1 LSTLLPVSPQPN
13 LPSLEEQTVS
23 QEDLSFAEILSQFEE
38 SHRGDS
44 GTRQGVVL
52 AVSGDSVVV
61 DIGLKTE
68 GVIPIES
75 FRKPDGALGVEPGDL
90 VTVTITGR
98 NSEGYYTLSI
108 LKVEKPKDW
117 AGLQAAFQQGR
128 IIGGVVTAQAKG
140 GFSVDIGVRA
150 FLPASRSGARD
161 AQAMEQLVGQE
172 IRCKIIKL
180 DVEQEDVVVD
190 RRAVLEEEERQARDR
205 RFAELQEGA
214 VVAGTVRS
222 LAEYGA
228 FVDIGGVEGL
238 LHVGDLSWGRV
249 HQPSDVLKVGDQI
262 EVKIL
267 KVDPASRRISLGLKQ
282 LTPDPWSL
290 AEEKYKI
297 GDRVRGKVTRMADFG
312 AFVELEPGLEGLI
325 RMADLSWSRQVR
337 KPSDVLKTGEL
348 VEAVVTSVKASER
361 RLGLSL
367 KAALGDPWEQL
378 SAKLTPGA
386 VVEGPIVSL
395 TDFGA
400 FVELAEG
407 VEGMIHVSDITS
419 EKRVKHPKDALNI
432 GQRVRAQVLEI
443 DPNRR
448 RIRLGMKQLEPTSVD
463 EYIAEH
469 KPGDT
474 VSGRLLDCGPKQAKV
489 ELGDGVVALCRF
501 QPRRQDAQSAAP
513 ATPSA
518 DLATMTAML
527 AAKWKQGSSAAGSA
541 PQALRGGQVRT
552 FRITLLDPASKR
564 IEVELAD

>member
-1 LSTLLPVSPQPN
+1 M
-13 LPSLEEQTVS
+13 S

-117 AGLQAAFQQGR
+117 AGLQAAFQEGR
-128 IIGGVVTAQAKG
+128 IIGGVVTAQVKG

-513 ATPSA
+513 APPPA

>member
-1 LSTLLPVSPQPN
+1 MPN
-13 LPSLEEQTVS
+13 LEDQTVS
-23 QEDLSFAEILSQFEE
+23 QEDLSFAEILAQFEE
-38 SHRGDS
+38 SHRTES
-44 GTRQGVVL
+44 GPRQGVVV
-52 AVSGDSVVV
+52 AVSGDAVIV

-68 GVIPIES
+68 GVIPTES
-75 FRKPDGALGVEPGDL
+75 FRKPDGSLAVEPGDL
-90 VTVTITGR
+90 VTATVTGR
-98 NSEGYYTLSI
+98 NPEGYYTLTM

-117 AGLQAAFQQGR
+117 AGLQAAFNEGR
-128 IIGGVVTAQAKG
+128 VIGGLVTAQVKG

-150 FLPASRSGARD
+150 FMPASRSGVREA
-161 AQAMEQLVGQE
+161 AEMEQLVGQE

-190 RRAVLEEEERQARDR
+190 RRAVLEEEERQARER

-214 VVAGTVRS
+214 VITGTVRS

-249 HQPSDVLKVGDQI
+249 NQPSDVLNVGDQI

-282 LTPDPWSL
+282 LTPDPWTL
-290 AEEKYKI
+290 AEEKYKT
-297 GDRVRGKVTRMADFG
+297 GDRVRGKVTRLAEFG
-312 AFVELEPGLEGLI
+312 AFVELEPGVEGLI
-325 RMADLSWSRQVR
+325 RMSDLTWSRKAR

-348 VEAVVTSVKASER
+348 VEAVVTSVKAEER
-361 RLGLSL
+361 RIGLSL
-367 KAALGDPWEQL
+367 KAALGDPWDQI
-378 SAKLTPGA
+378 SAKLAPGA
-386 VVEGPIVSL
+386 VVEGPIASL
-395 TDFGA
+395 ADFGA

-407 VEGMIHVSDITS
+407 VEGMIHISDITS
-419 EKRVKHPKDALNI
+419 EKRIKHPKEVLSP

-443 DPNRR
+443 DRAKR

-474 VSGRLLDCGPKQAKV
+474 VSGRLLECGPKQARV
-489 ELGDGVVALCRF
+489 ELGDGVIAICRF
-501 QPRRQDAQSAAP
+501 PVGQEDDRVAAP
-513 ATPSA
+513 AAPAA
-518 DLATMTAML
+518 DLQTLSAML
-527 AAKWKQGSSAAGSA
+527 AAKWKQGSSPAKASK
-541 PQALRGGQVRT
+541 QTLRGGQVRT
-552 FRITLLDPASKR
+552 FRITLLDAASKR